1 MIYADPGI
9 DLVNGGLERGFE
21 LAKQYTSDAYHK
33 PADEVTDDWD
43 WEGIEQDLGIFTNFI
58 DDLANS
64 EEYPNWYINSEF
76 RAIRDESQN
85 NQEHKISNT
94 KKSHAAFLKWRTV
107 PAPVRGEYIR
117 KFGEALRVRKLEVSE
132 QITKEAKKIISEGE
146 GETQEVI
153 DMCDFATGL
162 SRQLYGLTMPSERP
176 NHRLQEIWQPLGVVG
191 CVTAFNFPVA
201 VFGWNFCLAAVCG
214 NSIIWKPSP
223 HAEGCADLVKE
234 IWDEVADD
242 HKDLVL
248 ISKGG
253 NEAAT
258 ALAEDEGISLFSATG
273 SCEMGRILAPKVAS
287 RLGRSLLELGGN
299 NAAIVCKSADL
310 DLTIKGITFSAA
322 GTAGQR
328 CTSLRR
334 LFVHADI
341 LEEVV
346 SKVKNSFEEL
356 KIGDPMDRNIQ
367 VGPLISEQSFNQMQ
381 EKLDSC
387 KAMGLKVTGG
397 DRLDN
402 PDGFFVTPALVEV
415 SEHIDEMNEETFA
428 PILYVMPFTDLR
440 AAIALQNSVKQGLS
454 SSIFT
459 NDVRE
464 SELFLSSEGSDC
476 GIANVNI
483 GTSGAEIGGAFGG
496 EKDTGGGRESGSDS
510 WKAYMR
516 RTTATINHGSDLPL
530 AQGVEF
536 DDK

>member
-1 MIYADPGI
+1 
-9 DLVNGGLERGFE
+9 
-21 LAKQYTSDAYHK
+21 
-33 PADEVTDDWD
+33 
-43 WEGIEQDLGIFTNFI
+43 
-58 DDLANS
+58 
-64 EEYPNWYINSEF
+64 
-76 RAIRDESQN
+76 
-85 NQEHKISNT
+85 
-94 KKSHAAFLKWRTV
+94 
-107 PAPVRGEYIR
+107 
-117 KFGEALRVRKLEVSE
+117 
-132 QITKEAKKIISEGE
+132 
-146 GETQEVI
+146 
-153 DMCDFATGL
+153 
-162 SRQLYGLTMPSERP
+162 MPSERP

-234 IWDEVADD
+234 IWDSVADD

-310 DLTIKGITFSAA
+310 ELTIKGITFSAA

-334 LFVHADI
+334 LFVHSDI
-341 LEEVV
+341 FEEVV
-346 SKVKNSFEEL
+346 SKVKNSFEDL

-367 VGPLISEQSFNQMQ
+367 VGPLISEQSFDQMQ
-381 EKLDSC
+381 EKLNSC
-387 KAMGLKVTGG
+387 KAKGLKVTGG

-402 PDGFFVTPALVEV
+402 PNGVYVTPALVEV
-415 SEHIDEMNEETFA
+415 NEHVEEMNEETFA

-440 AAIALQNSVKQGLS
+440 EAIALQNSVKQGLS

-516 RTTATINHGSDLPL
+516 RTTATVNYGEELPL

-536 DDK
+536 D

>member
-1 MIYADPGI
+1 M
-9 DLVNGGLERGFE
+9 
-21 LAKQYTSDAYHK
+21 
-33 PADEVTDDWD
+33 
-43 WEGIEQDLGIFTNFI
+43 
-58 DDLANS
+58 
-64 EEYPNWYINSEF
+64 
-76 RAIRDESQN
+76 
-85 NQEHKISNT
+85 
-94 KKSHAAFLKWRTV
+94 
-107 PAPVRGEYIR
+107 
-117 KFGEALRVRKLEVSE
+117 FGEALRKKKLKVSE

-214 NSIIWKPSP
+214 NSIVWKPSP
-223 HAEGCADLVKE
+223 HAEGCADLVKK
-234 IWDEVADD
+234 IWDEVADE

-248 ISKGG
+248 IKKGG
-253 NEAAT
+253 NEAAIE
-258 ALAEDEGISLFSATG
+258 LAEDEGIALFSATG
-273 SCEMGRILAPKVAS
+273 SCDMGKALAPKVAK

-299 NAAIVCKSADL
+299 NAAIVCKSADI

-322 GTAGQR
+322 GTTGQR
-328 CTSLRR
+328 CTTLRR
-334 LFVHADI
+334 LFIHQDI
-341 LEEVV
+341 YDEVIE
-346 SKVKNSFEEL
+346 KLKISFSNL
-356 KIGDPMDRNIQ
+356 KIGDPMDRSSQ
-367 VGPLISEQSFNQMQ
+367 VGPLISEQSFENM
-381 EKLDSC
+381 KKKIDSC
-387 KAMGLKVTGG
+387 KSKNLDVFGG
-397 DRLDN
+397 ERLEME
-402 PDGFFVTPALVEV
+402 GVYVTPALVEV
-415 SEHIDEMNEETFA
+415 KEHIEEMNDETFA
-428 PILYVMPFTDLR
+428 PILYVMPFTDLKE
-440 AAIALQNSVKQGLS
+440 AINLQNSVRQGLS

-464 SELFLSSEGSDC
+464 SEIFLSAEGSDC

-516 RTTATINHGSDLPL
+516 RTTATVNYGSELPL

-536 DDK
+536 DEG

>member
-1 MIYADPGI
+1 M
-9 DLVNGGLERGFE
+9 
-21 LAKQYTSDAYHK
+21 
-33 PADEVTDDWD
+33 
-43 WEGIEQDLGIFTNFI
+43 
-58 DDLANS
+58 
-64 EEYPNWYINSEF
+64 
-76 RAIRDESQN
+76 
-85 NQEHKISNT
+85 
-94 KKSHAAFLKWRTV
+94 
-107 PAPVRGEYIR
+107 PAPTRGEFIR
-117 KFGEALRVRKLEVSE
+117 KFGEALRAQKLKVSE

-176 NHRLQEIWQPLGVVG
+176 DHRLQEIWQPLGVVG

-223 HAEGCADLVKE
+223 HAEGCADLVKK
-234 IWDEVADD
+234 IWDEVADE

-248 ISKGG
+248 IKKGG
-253 NEAAT
+253 NEAAIE
-258 ALAEDEGISLFSATG
+258 LAEDEGIALFSATG
-273 SCEMGRILAPKVAS
+273 SCDMGKALAPKVAK

-299 NAAIVCKSADL
+299 NAAIVCPSADL

-328 CTSLRR
+328 CTTLRR
-334 LFVHADI
+334 LFVHSDVH
-341 LEEVV
+341 EVV
-346 SKVKNSFEEL
+346 LTKLKKSFSEL
-356 KIGDPMDRNIQ
+356 KIGDPMDRSTQ

-381 EKLDSC
+381 EKLASC
-387 KAMGLKVTGG
+387 KSKGLTVTGG
-397 DRLDN
+397 ERIDHATEVY
-402 PDGFFVTPALVEV
+402 VTPAIVETN
-415 SEHIDEMNEETFA
+415 EHIDEMHEETFA
-428 PILYVMPFTDLR
+428 PILYVMPFTDLKE
-440 AAIALQNSVKQGLS
+440 AVSLQNSVKQGLS

-464 SELFLSSEGSDC
+464 SEFFLGPEGSDC

-516 RTTATINHGSDLPL
+516 RTTATINYGEELPL

-536 DDK
+536 E

>member
-1 MIYADPGI
+1 M
-9 DLVNGGLERGFE
+9 
-21 LAKQYTSDAYHK
+21 
-33 PADEVTDDWD
+33 
-43 WEGIEQDLGIFTNFI
+43 
-58 DDLANS
+58 
-64 EEYPNWYINSEF
+64 
-76 RAIRDESQN
+76 
-85 NQEHKISNT
+85 
-94 KKSHAAFLKWRTV
+94 
-107 PAPVRGEYIR
+107 
-117 KFGEALRVRKLEVSE
+117 FGEAMRKKKLKVSE

-214 NSIIWKPSP
+214 NSIVWKPSP
-223 HAEGCADLVKE
+223 HAEGCADLVKK

-248 ISKGG
+248 IKKGG
-253 NEAAT
+253 NEAAIE
-258 ALAEDEGISLFSATG
+258 LAEDEGIALFSATG
-273 SCEMGRILAPKVAS
+273 SCDMGKALAPKVAK

-299 NAAIVCKSADL
+299 NAAIVCKSADI

-322 GTAGQR
+322 GTTGQR
-328 CTSLRR
+328 CTTLRR
-334 LFVHADI
+334 LFIHQDI
-341 LEEVV
+341 YYEVIE
-346 SKVKNSFEEL
+346 KLKISFSNL
-356 KIGDPMDRNIQ
+356 KIGDPMDRSSQ
-367 VGPLISEQSFNQMQ
+367 VGPLISEQSFENMKKQI
-381 EKLDSC
+381 DSC
-387 KAMGLKVTGG
+387 KSKNLDVFGG
-397 DRLDN
+397 ERLEME
-402 PDGFFVTPALVEV
+402 GVYVTPALVEV
-415 SEHIDEMNEETFA
+415 KEHIEEMNDETFA
-428 PILYVMPFTDLR
+428 PILYVMPFTDLKE
-440 AAIALQNSVKQGLS
+440 AINLQNSVRQGLS

-464 SELFLSSEGSDC
+464 SEIFLSAEGSDC

-516 RTTATINHGSDLPL
+516 RTTATVNYGSELPL

-536 DDK
+536 DEG

>member
-1 MIYADPGI
+1 M
-9 DLVNGGLERGFE
+9 
-21 LAKQYTSDAYHK
+21 
-33 PADEVTDDWD
+33 
-43 WEGIEQDLGIFTNFI
+43 
-58 DDLANS
+58 
-64 EEYPNWYINSEF
+64 
-76 RAIRDESQN
+76 
-85 NQEHKISNT
+85 
-94 KKSHAAFLKWRTV
+94 
-107 PAPVRGEYIR
+107 PAPTRGEYIR
-117 KFGEALRVRKLEVSE
+117 KFGEALRAQKLKVSE

-176 NHRLQEIWQPLGVVG
+176 DHRLQEIWQPLGVVG

-223 HAEGCADLVKE
+223 HAEGCADLVKK
-234 IWDEVADD
+234 IWDEVADE

-248 ISKGG
+248 IKKGG
-253 NEAAT
+253 NEAAIE
-258 ALAEDEGISLFSATG
+258 LAEDEGIALFSATG
-273 SCEMGRILAPKVAS
+273 SCDMGKALAPRVAK

-299 NAAIVCKSADL
+299 NAAIVCKSADI

-322 GTAGQR
+322 GTTGQR
-328 CTSLRR
+328 CTTLRR
-334 LFVHADI
+334 LFVHQDI
-341 LEEVV
+341 YNEVIE
-346 SKVKNSFEEL
+346 KLKISFSNL
-356 KIGDPMDRNIQ
+356 KIGDPMDRNSQ
-367 VGPLISEQSFNQMQ
+367 VGPLISEQSFENM
-381 EKLDSC
+381 KKKIDSC
-387 KAMGLKVTGG
+387 KSKNLDVFGG
-397 DRLDN
+397 ERLEM
-402 PDGFFVTPALVEV
+402 DGVYVTPALVEV
-415 SEHIDEMNEETFA
+415 KEHIEEMNDETFA
-428 PILYVMPFTDLR
+428 PILYVMPFSDLKD
-440 AAIALQNSVKQGLS
+440 AINLQNSVRQGLS

-464 SELFLSSEGSDC
+464 SEIFLSAEGSDC

-516 RTTATINHGSDLPL
+516 RTTATINYGSELPL

-536 DDK
+536 DEG